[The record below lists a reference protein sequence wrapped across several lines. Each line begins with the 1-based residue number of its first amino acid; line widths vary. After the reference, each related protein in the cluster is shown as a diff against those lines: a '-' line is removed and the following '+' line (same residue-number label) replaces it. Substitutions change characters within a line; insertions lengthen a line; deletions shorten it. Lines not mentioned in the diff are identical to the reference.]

1 MALLR
6 LQEHWLG
13 LLVTCLQKP
22 VVGWSL
28 KGDAGTRFCGLCKNV
43 FSHSEDDGGVSEV
56 TRWTSFGQLQL
67 TESEEVFASWDRMAG
82 RWSTCSAG
90 EFKRWQQA
98 ADITFSPEAVLAD
111 RTLRDVLD
119 PCRQYKHDWMHCL
132 CSNGILSIG
141 IYCLMEEM
149 DCWQNFGDYVGLW
162 AIPGQ
167 WKQCGI
173 NVQKLFTNERVQKH
187 RKGTKFSCTASELIT
202 VLPILVHY
210 IKKVCVEHMV
220 KEAECIQVLAHLV
233 DLLQATWPM
242 SVEPEAI
249 QRASE
254 KGWHRLE
261 SHQEAPLV
269 VAFGAGVQSP
279 PCHGGMLDNGKKAWI
294 CVTNWQC
301 YCQYQQ
307 AGTECD
313 GRSCSQRVTCP
324 DW

>member
-1 MALLR
+1 
-6 LQEHWLG
+6 
-13 LLVTCLQKP
+13 
-22 VVGWSL
+22 
-28 KGDAGTRFCGLCKNV
+28 
-43 FSHSEDDGGVSEV
+43 
-56 TRWTSFGQLQL
+56 
-67 TESEEVFASWDRMAG
+67 
-82 RWSTCSAG
+82 
-90 EFKRWQQA
+90 
-98 ADITFSPEAVLAD
+98 
-111 RTLRDVLD
+111 
-119 PCRQYKHDWMHCL
+119 
-132 CSNGILSIG
+132 
-141 IYCLMEEM
+141 M

-269 VAFGAGVQSP
+269 VAFGAGFQNP
-279 PCHGGMLDNGKKAWI
+279 QGHGGMLDNGKKASI

-301 YCQYQQ
+301 CCQYQQ